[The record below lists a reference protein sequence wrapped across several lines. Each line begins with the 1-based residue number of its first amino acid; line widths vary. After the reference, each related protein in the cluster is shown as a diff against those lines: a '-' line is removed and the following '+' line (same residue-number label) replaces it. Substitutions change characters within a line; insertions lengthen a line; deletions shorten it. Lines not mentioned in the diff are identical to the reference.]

1 MWRAVRI
8 TVAVAVMALFVFGF
22 VNLSN
27 REPGAWEHL
36 VERLQLVPSL
46 LGTWRGVA
54 GAAAVAACL
63 LALTLLFGR
72 VYCSF
77 ICPLGILQD
86 VVIRLRRGCDKLRGK
101 KRSGAALRFAQPL
114 PWLRYTILGIVVL
127 SFFLCGTALVAWL
140 DPYSIAARFMAA
152 VVNPLAAGAQ
162 NLLEGEVET
171 QPAWG
176 RYGWLLLVVAGVI
189 LVPLA
194 LAWWRGRLY
203 CNTVCPVGAL
213 LALLSRA
220 PLFRLRMDPAGCVRC
235 ANCVRACKAQCID
248 LKNYRVDSTRCIN
261 CYDCVS
267 ACEHGLRPKWTL
279 PFRRRAP
286 QNAPAAPEKTAG
298 APSSSSRRAFL
309 GLLACGASAL
319 AASGCRPAGSGGSGK
334 PGELGENQGS
344 AVSPPGSGSVP
355 RFLDTCTACGLCI
368 TACPTRVLQPASWQY
383 GLRGVMKPQLDF
395 TVGFCNF
402 DCNICGRVCPEG
414 AIMPLDL
421 AEKQRTQIALAEF
434 HRERCIVQQH
444 YTECGACTEHCP
456 TKALAT
462 EEGQFPS
469 CNPQL
474 CLACNACV
482 ETCPQKAI
490 SLVGDES
497 QGMHAQ
503 IDRTKC
509 VACGKCARVCPSGAM
524 TLQRLLI
531 PVLTPELCI
540 GCGACTYACPV
551 RPKRAM
557 ELTPRLRHLPAEV
570 RREAP
575 AQNPVSAEDFP
586 F

>member
-8 TVAVAVMALFVFGF
+8 TVAITVMVLFVFGF
-22 VNLSN
+22 INLSN
-27 REPGAWEHL
+27 REPTGWEHL
-36 VERLQLVPSL
+36 VERLQFIPAL
-46 LGTWRGVA
+46 LGTWRGVF
-54 GAAAVAACL
+54 GAAVVVGIL
-63 LALTLLFGR
+63 VALTLLFGR

-77 ICPLGILQD
+77 VCPLGILQD
-86 VVIRLRRGCDKLRGK
+86 IVIRLRRRFDRLRGK
-101 KRSGAALRFAQPL
+101 KRNGTALRFAQPL
-114 PWLRYTILGIVVL
+114 PWLRYTILGILLVSVFL
-127 SFFLCGTALVAWL
+127 SGTALVAWL
-140 DPYSIAARFMAA
+140 DPYSICARFMAG
-152 VVNPLAAGAQ
+152 VINPLAANAQ
-162 NLLEGEVET
+162 NFVEREVET

-176 RYGWLLLVVAGVI
+176 RYGWLLPAVVGAI
-189 LVPLA
+189 LLPLA
-194 LAWWRGRLY
+194 LAWWRGRVY
-203 CNTVCPVGAL
+203 CNTICPVGAF

-220 PLFRLRMDPAGCVRC
+220 PLFRLRMDPSSCVRC

-248 LKNYRVDSTRCIN
+248 LKNYRVDTTRCVN

-267 ACEHGLRPKWTL
+267 ACEHGLSPKFT
-279 PFRRRAP
+279 FSRRREELP
-286 QNAPAAPEKTAG
+286 KTKNAKEPAETTT
-298 APSSSSRRAFL
+298 SSSRRAFL
-309 GLLACGASAL
+309 GLLACSASAL
-319 AASGCRPAGSGGSGK
+319 ATSGCREEEGNPGN
-334 PGELGENQGS
+334 PGELGENQDS
-344 AVSPPGSGSVP
+344 AISPPGSKSVP

-456 TKALAT
+456 TKALDT
-462 EEGQFPS
+462 REEQFPS
-469 CNPQL
+469 CNPEL
-474 CLACNACV
+474 CIACNACV

-509 VACGKCARVCPSGAM
+509 IACGKCSQACPSGAM
-524 TLQRLLI
+524 TSQRLLI

-557 ELTPRLRHLPAEV
+557 QLTPRRQHLTAEV
-570 RREAP
+570 KREAP
-575 AQNPVSAEDFP
+575 AENPVSTDEFP